1 MSNVELVD
9 IGANLLNGQFRDDLD
24 AVLARAR
31 GAGLGHMMVTA
42 TNVADSAAAIE
53 LCRGHADLSCTVGVH
68 PHAAAKTL
76 AEDGDW
82 VAHLRA
88 LAGQEQTWRCPRP
101 TSGRSPGARIDSG
114 GSPAPRSRQ
123 TWRCPKPTSGRSPG
137 ARIDSGESPAPRSRK
152 IVRAIG
158 EAGLDFY
165 RNFSPPADQ
174 HAVFGAQILLAA
186 ELGLPLFVHDRD
198 SGGAVYDALMN
209 HAGQLNGVVIH
220 CFTGDEAD
228 LRRYLAAGFHI
239 GVTGWVCDRRRGKRL
254 RGLIPQI
261 PLDRLLI
268 ETDAPFLLPHGSA
281 SPTADKRRN
290 EPCLLPF
297 IAGAVAD
304 LLDMPASELARQ
316 TAANARRLFGLSD
329 GPTDS

>member
-1 MSNVELVD
+1 MSNLELVD

-31 GAGLGHMMVTA
+31 GAGLSHMMVTA
-42 TNVADSAAAIE
+42 TNVADSAAAID

-76 AEDGDW
+76 AEGGDW

-101 TSGRSPGARIDSG
+101 KSGRSPGARV
-114 GSPAPRSRQ
+114 
-123 TWRCPKPTSGRSPG
+123 
-137 ARIDSGESPAPRSRK
+137 DSGESPAPRSRK
-152 IVRAIG
+152 IVCAIG

-174 HAVFGAQILLAA
+174 RAVFDAQILLAA

-239 GVTGWVCDRRRGKRL
+239 GVTGWVCDRRRGERL

-261 PLDRLLI
+261 PVDRLLI
-268 ETDAPFLLPHGSA
+268 ETDAPFLLPHGAA

-297 IAGAVAD
+297 IAGAIAE
-304 LLDMPASELARQ
+304 LLDMPAAELARQ
-316 TAANARRLFGLSD
+316 TAANAKRLFGLR
-329 GPTDS
+329 

>member
-1 MSNVELVD
+1 MSNVDLVD

-31 GAGLGHMMVTA
+31 AAGLGHMMVTA
-42 TNVADSAAAIE
+42 TNVADSAAAID

-76 AEDGDW
+76 AEGGDW
-82 VAHLRA
+82 VARVRA

-101 TSGRSPGARIDSG
+101 KSGRSPGARV
-114 GSPAPRSRQ
+114 
-123 TWRCPKPTSGRSPG
+123 
-137 ARIDSGESPAPRSRK
+137 DSGESPAPRSRK
-152 IVRAIG
+152 IVCAIG

-174 HAVFGAQILLAA
+174 RAVFDAQIRLAA

-228 LRRYLAAGFHI
+228 LQRYLEAGFHI
-239 GVTGWVCDRRRGKRL
+239 GVTGWVCDRRRGERL

-268 ETDAPFLLPHGSA
+268 ETDAPFLLPHGAA

-297 IAGAVAD
+297 IVGAVAE
-304 LLDMPASELARQ
+304 LLDMPASALARQ
-316 TAANARRLFGLSD
+316 TAANARRLFGLNERPAD
-329 GPTDS
+329 P

>member
-1 MSNVELVD
+1 MSDMGLVD

-31 GAGLGHMMVTA
+31 DAGLGHMMVTA
-42 TNVADSAAAIE
+42 TDVADSAAAIE

-76 AEDGDW
+76 KEGGDW
-82 VAHLRA
+82 VAQLRA
-88 LAGQEQTWRCPRP
+88 LANEEPVC
-101 TSGRSPGARIDSG
+101 
-114 GSPAPRSRQ
+114 
-123 TWRCPKPTSGRSPG
+123 
-137 ARIDSGESPAPRSRK
+137 
-152 IVRAIG
+152 AIG

-165 RNFSPPADQ
+165 RNFSPPEDQ
-174 HAVFGAQILLAA
+174 HVVFDTQIRLADD
-186 ELGLPLFVHDRD
+186 LGLPLFVHDRD

-209 HAGQLNGVVIH
+209 QAGQLNGVVIH
-220 CFTGDEAD
+220 CFTGDETD

-239 GVTGWVCDRRRGKRL
+239 GITGWVCDRRRGERL

-268 ETDAPFLLPHGSA
+268 ETDAPFLLPQGA
-281 SPTADKRRN
+281 DSPTADKRRN

-297 IAGAVAD
+297 IARAIAD
-304 LLDMPASELARQ
+304 LLDMPTSELARQ
-316 TAANARRLFGLSD
+316 TAANARRLFHGRGAPSRSPAEGSFSLSE
-329 GPTDS
+329 GPTDQ

>member
-1 MSNVELVD
+1 MNNLELVD

-31 GAGLGHMMVTA
+31 GAGLSHMMVTA
-42 TNVADSAAAIE
+42 TNVADSAAAID

-76 AEDGDW
+76 AEGGDW
-82 VAHLRA
+82 VARVRA

-101 TSGRSPGARIDSG
+101 KSERSPGARVDS
-114 GSPAPRSRQ
+114 
-123 TWRCPKPTSGRSPG
+123 C
-137 ARIDSGESPAPRSRK
+137 ESPAPRSRK
-152 IVRAIG
+152 IVCAIG

-174 HAVFGAQILLAA
+174 RAVFDAQILLAA

-198 SGGAVYDALMN
+198 SGGAVYDALIK

-239 GVTGWVCDRRRGKRL
+239 GVTGWVCDRRRGERL

-261 PLDRLLI
+261 PVDRLLI
-268 ETDAPFLLPHGSA
+268 ETDAPFLLPHGAA

-297 IAGAVAD
+297 IAGAIAE

-316 TAANARRLFGLSD
+316 TAANAKRLFGLR
-329 GPTDS
+329 

>member
-1 MSNVELVD
+1 MSDMGLVD

-31 GAGLGHMMVTA
+31 SAGLGHIMVTA
-42 TNVADSAAAIE
+42 TNVPDSADAIE

-68 PHAAAKTL
+68 PHDAAKTL
-76 AEDGDW
+76 AEGGDW
-82 VAHLRA
+82 VGELRA
-88 LAGQEQTWRCPRP
+88 LAAQEPVC
-101 TSGRSPGARIDSG
+101 
-114 GSPAPRSRQ
+114 
-123 TWRCPKPTSGRSPG
+123 
-137 ARIDSGESPAPRSRK
+137 
-152 IVRAIG
+152 AIG

-165 RNFSPPADQ
+165 RNFSPPEDQ
-174 HAVFGAQILLAA
+174 HFVFDTQIRLAA
-186 ELGLPLFVHDRD
+186 DLGLPLFVHDRD

-209 HAGQLNGVVIH
+209 QAGQLNGVVIH

-239 GVTGWVCDRRRGKRL
+239 GITGWICDRRRGDRL

-268 ETDAPFLLPHGSA
+268 ETDAPFLLPHGA
-281 SPTADKRRN
+281 DSPTADKRRN

-297 IAGAVAD
+297 IARAIAD
-304 LLDMPASELARQ
+304 LLDMPTSELACQ
-316 TAANARRLFGLSD
+316 TTTNARRLFSLGE
-329 GPTDS
+329 GPTDQ

>member
-1 MSNVELVD
+1 MNNLELVD

-31 GAGLGHMMVTA
+31 GAGLSHMMVTA
-42 TNVADSAAAIE
+42 TNVADSAAAID

-76 AEDGDW
+76 AEGGDW
-82 VAHLRA
+82 VARLRA
-88 LAGQEQTWRCPRP
+88 LAGQEQTWRSPRP
-101 TSGRSPGARIDSG
+101 TN
-114 GSPAPRSRQ
+114 
-123 TWRCPKPTSGRSPG
+123 GRSPG

-152 IVRAIG
+152 IVCAIG

-174 HAVFGAQILLAA
+174 RAVFDAQILLAA
-186 ELGLPLFVHDRD
+186 ELDLPLFVHDRD

-239 GVTGWVCDRRRGKRL
+239 GVTGWVCDRRRGERL

-268 ETDAPFLLPHGSA
+268 ETDAPFLLPHGAA

-297 IAGAVAD
+297 IAGAIAE

-316 TAANARRLFGLSD
+316 TAANAKRLFGLR
-329 GPTDS
+329 

>member
-1 MSNVELVD
+1 MVD

-31 GAGLGHMMVTA
+31 GAGLSHMMVTA
-42 TNVADSAAAIE
+42 TNVADSAAAID

-76 AEDGDW
+76 AEGGDW
-82 VAHLRA
+82 VARVRA

-101 TSGRSPGARIDSG
+101 KSERSPGARVDS
-114 GSPAPRSRQ
+114 
-123 TWRCPKPTSGRSPG
+123 C
-137 ARIDSGESPAPRSRK
+137 ESPAPRSRK
-152 IVRAIG
+152 IVCAIG

-174 HAVFGAQILLAA
+174 RAVFDAQILLAA

-198 SGGAVYDALMN
+198 SGGAVYDALIK

-239 GVTGWVCDRRRGKRL
+239 GVTGWVCDRRRGERL

-261 PLDRLLI
+261 PVDRLLI
-268 ETDAPFLLPHGSA
+268 ETDAPFLLPHGAA

-297 IAGAVAD
+297 IAGAIAE

-316 TAANARRLFGLSD
+316 TAANAKRLFGLR
-329 GPTDS
+329 

>member
-1 MSNVELVD
+1 MNNLELVD

-42 TNVADSAAAIE
+42 TNVADSAAAID
-53 LCRGHADLSCTVGVH
+53 LCRSHADLSCTVGVH

-76 AEDGDW
+76 AEGGDW
-82 VAHLRA
+82 VARVRA
-88 LAGQEQTWRCPRP
+88 LAGQEPVC
-101 TSGRSPGARIDSG
+101 
-114 GSPAPRSRQ
+114 
-123 TWRCPKPTSGRSPG
+123 
-137 ARIDSGESPAPRSRK
+137 
-152 IVRAIG
+152 AIG

-174 HAVFGAQILLAA
+174 HAVFDAQILLAA

-198 SGGAVYDALMN
+198 SGGAVYDALIK

-239 GVTGWVCDRRRGKRL
+239 GVTGWVCDRRRGQRL

-261 PLDRLLI
+261 PIDRLLI
-268 ETDAPFLLPHGSA
+268 ETDAPFLLPHGAA

-297 IAGAVAD
+297 IAGAIAE

-316 TAANARRLFGLSD
+316 TAANAKRLFGLSE
-329 GPTDS
+329 GPTNP

>member
-1 MSNVELVD
+1 MSDMGLVD

-31 GAGLGHMMVTA
+31 DAGLGHMMVTA
-42 TNVADSAAAIE
+42 TDVVDSAAAIE

-76 AEDGDW
+76 AEGGDW
-82 VAHLRA
+82 VGELRA
-88 LAGQEQTWRCPRP
+88 LA
-101 TSGRSPGARIDSG
+101 AR
-114 GSPAPRSRQ
+114 
-123 TWRCPKPTSGRSPG
+123 KP
-137 ARIDSGESPAPRSRK
+137 
-152 IVRAIG
+152 VCAIG

-165 RNFSPPADQ
+165 RNFSPPEDQ
-174 HAVFGAQILLAA
+174 HAVFDAQIRLAA

-209 HAGQLNGVVIH
+209 QAGQLNGVVIH

-239 GVTGWVCDRRRGKRL
+239 GVTGWVCDRRRGEPL

-268 ETDAPFLLPHGSA
+268 ETDAPFLLPHGAA

-297 IAGAVAD
+297 IARTIAELRNVPTA
-304 LLDMPASELARQ
+304 ELARQ
-316 TAANARRLFGLSD
+316 TAANARRLFALRE
-329 GPTDS
+329 GPTDQ